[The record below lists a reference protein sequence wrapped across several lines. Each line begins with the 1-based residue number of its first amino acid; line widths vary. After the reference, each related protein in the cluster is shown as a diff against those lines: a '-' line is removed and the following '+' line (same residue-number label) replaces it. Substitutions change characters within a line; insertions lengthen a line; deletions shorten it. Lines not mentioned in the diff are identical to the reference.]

1 MRYIFI
7 SILIFNASYLMA
19 KDPASDCA
27 KIKQDKE
34 RLACYD
40 NIFQVKENF
49 SKETK
54 QKVQVEPINTIEPST
69 AKIKTDERSKKIN
82 NQKITEFGLT
92 DSQKK
97 SLNIQVDKITIS
109 TSILNVVKSTG
120 GKSRFKLA
128 NKQLWESQSVLSSI
142 KRINFKAKNEITIEE
157 SALGGFWM
165 INKRSNVRIKVKR
178 IS

>member
-7 SILIFNASYLMA
+7 SILSFNVSYLIA
-19 KDPASDCA
+19 KDSASDCS
-27 KIKQDKE
+27 KIKSDIE

-40 NIFQVKENF
+40 NIFQVKENL
-49 SKETK
+49 SKET
-54 QKVQVEPINTIEPST
+54 EPKAQEEPTDNIESST
-69 AKIKTDERSKKIN
+69 AEIKTDKRSKKIN
-82 NQKITEFGLT
+82 NQKIAEFGLT

-97 SLNIQVDKITIS
+97 AVNIQVDKITIS

-128 NKQLWESQSVLSSI
+128 NQQLWESQSALSSI
-142 KRINFKAKNEITIEE
+142 KKINFKAKNEITIEE

-178 IS
+178 IT